1 MQEDTNY
8 NDSIVLTTTE
18 KDKLRRINYQFHVK
32 REVQKASLAALKET
46 LMTSSW
52 REEELRTVQITSLGD
67 LQNVIES

>member
-32 REVQKASLAALKET
+32 WEVQKASLVALKET